1 MASHPLI
8 ERARQQGR
16 TLLTELESKQ
26 VLHDLGIP
34 TTPGQLATS
43 EEDAVRAADT
53 IGYPV
58 VLKIASP
65 DIVHKSDVGGVQ
77 LHLQDG
83 GAVHQAFR
91 TMLQSVAARAPGA
104 RIDGISVQPMAAPG
118 VEVIVGMSKDATFGP
133 VLMFGLGGVLV
144 EVLKDVTFRI
154 VPLSKRDAREM
165 IHDIQGFPMLAGYR
179 GAAPADLE
187 ALQHILLT
195 LSAFVES
202 TPEVKEID
210 LNPIYAYAQG
220 ALAVDGWEARRFLL
234 LYISLVPCA
243 VHTPRVPYET
253 YALGKSGRCP
263 AKLAGVLRT
272 ANWLS
277 AVPRQTGGGK

>member
-1 MASHPLI
+1 MASHALI
-8 ERARQQGR
+8 EHARQQGR

-34 TTPGQLATS
+34 TTLGQLATS
-43 EEDAVRAADT
+43 EEEAVRAAEAM
-53 IGYPV
+53 GYPV

-65 DIVHKSDVGGVQ
+65 DIVHKSDVGGVT

-83 GAVHQAFR
+83 EAVRQAFR
-91 TMLQSVAARAPGA
+91 AMQQSVAAQAPGA
-104 RIDGISVQPMAAPG
+104 RVDGISVQPMAAPG
-118 VEVIVGMSKDATFGP
+118 VEVIIGMSKDATFGP

-154 VPLSKRDAREM
+154 VPLSQRDAREM
-165 IHDIQGFPMLAGYR
+165 IHDIQGFPVLAGYR

-195 LSAFVES
+195 LSAFVAQ
-202 TPEVKEID
+202 TPEIKEID

-220 ALAVDGWEARRFLL
+220 ALAVDARVLL
-234 LYISLVPCA
+234 EEVPA
-243 VHTPRVPYET
+243 
-253 YALGKSGRCP
+253 
-263 AKLAGVLRT
+263 
-272 ANWLS
+272 S
-277 AVPRQTGGGK
+277 A

>member
-1 MASHPLI
+1 MASHALI

-34 TTPGQLATS
+34 TTLGQLATS
-43 EEDAVRAADT
+43 EEEAVRAAEAM
-53 IGYPV
+53 GYPV

-65 DIVHKSDVGGVQ
+65 DIVHKSDVGGVK

-83 GAVHQAFR
+83 EAVRQAFR
-91 TMLQSVAARAPGA
+91 AMQQSVAAQAPGA
-104 RIDGISVQPMAAPG
+104 RVDGISVQPMAAPG

-154 VPLSKRDAREM
+154 VPLSQRDAREM
-165 IHDIQGFPMLAGYR
+165 IHDIQGFPVLAGYR

-195 LSAFVES
+195 LSAFVAS
-202 TPEVKEID
+202 TPEIKEID

-220 ALAVDGWEARRFLL
+220 ALAVDARVLL
-234 LYISLVPCA
+234 EEVPA
-243 VHTPRVPYET
+243 
-253 YALGKSGRCP
+253 
-263 AKLAGVLRT
+263 
-272 ANWLS
+272 S
-277 AVPRQTGGGK
+277 A

>member
-1 MASHPLI
+1 VASHPLI
-8 ERARQQGR
+8 ERARHQGR

-26 VLHDLGIP
+26 VLHDLGIS
-34 TTPGQLATS
+34 TTLGQLATS
-43 EEDAVRAADT
+43 EEDAMRAADA

-83 GAVHQAFR
+83 EAVRQAFR
-91 TMLQSVAARAPGA
+91 TMQQSVAARAPGA
-104 RIDGISVQPMAAPG
+104 RIDGIIVQPMATPG

-154 VPLSKRDAREM
+154 VPLSRRDAREM
-165 IHDIQGFPMLAGYR
+165 IHDIQGFPVLAGYRGADDIQGFPVLAGYR

-187 ALQHILLT
+187 ALHNILLT

-220 ALAVDGWEARRFLL
+220 ALVVDARVVLEQA
-234 LYISLVPCA
+234 P
-243 VHTPRVPYET
+243 T
-253 YALGKSGRCP
+253 SG
-263 AKLAGVLRT
+263 
-272 ANWLS
+272 
-277 AVPRQTGGGK
+277 

>member
-1 MASHPLI
+1 MASHALI
-8 ERARQQGR
+8 EHARQQGR

-34 TTPGQLATS
+34 TTLGQLTTS
-43 EEDAVRAADT
+43 EEEAVRAAEAM
-53 IGYPV
+53 GYPV

-65 DIVHKSDVGGVQ
+65 DIVHKSDVGGVT

-83 GAVHQAFR
+83 EAVRQAFR
-91 TMLQSVAARAPGA
+91 AMQQSVAAQAPGA
-104 RIDGISVQPMAAPG
+104 RVDGISVQPMAAPG
-118 VEVIVGMSKDATFGP
+118 VEVIIGMSKDATFGP

-154 VPLSKRDAREM
+154 VPLSQRDAREM
-165 IHDIQGFPMLAGYR
+165 IHDIQGFPVLAGYR

-195 LSAFVES
+195 LSAFVAQ
-202 TPEVKEID
+202 TPEIKEID

-220 ALAVDGWEARRFLL
+220 ALAVDARVLL
-234 LYISLVPCA
+234 EEVPA
-243 VHTPRVPYET
+243 
-253 YALGKSGRCP
+253 
-263 AKLAGVLRT
+263 
-272 ANWLS
+272 S
-277 AVPRQTGGGK
+277 A

>member
-1 MASHPLI
+1 MASHALI

-26 VLHDLGIP
+26 VLHDAGIP
-34 TTPGQLATS
+34 TTLGHLATS
-43 EEDAVRAADT
+43 EEDAVRAADA

-77 LHLQDG
+77 LRLQDAE
-83 GAVHQAFR
+83 AVRQAFR
-91 TMLQSVAARAPGA
+91 AIQQGVAARAPGA
-104 RIDGISVQPMAAPG
+104 RIDGIIVQPMAAPG

-144 EVLKDVTFRI
+144 EVLKDVSFRI
-154 VPLSKRDAREM
+154 VPLCQRDASEM
-165 IHDIQGFPMLAGYR
+165 IHDIKGFPLLAGYR

-187 ALQHILLT
+187 ALQDILLT

-202 TPEVKEID
+202 APEVKEID
-210 LNPIYAYAQG
+210 LNPIYAYARG
-220 ALAVDGWEARRFLL
+220 AVAVDARVVLEEA
-234 LYISLVPCA
+234 
-243 VHTPRVPYET
+243 
-253 YALGKSGRCP
+253 P
-263 AKLAGVLRT
+263 APA
-272 ANWLS
+272 
-277 AVPRQTGGGK
+277 

>member
-1 MASHPLI
+1 MALAQGRVCPSLSRLVDRVQKAVLDSPAPRQQEIGSFDEEKGGYTVASHPLI

-34 TTPGQLATS
+34 TTLGQLATS
-43 EEDAVRAADT
+43 EEEAVRAADA

-58 VLKIASP
+58 VLKVASP

-83 GAVHQAFR
+83 EAVCQAFR
-91 TMLQSVAARAPGA
+91 AIQQSVAAHAPGA
-104 RIDGISVQPMAAPG
+104 RVDGISVQQMAAPG
-118 VEVIVGMSKDATFGP
+118 VEVIVGMSKDVTFGP

-154 VPLSKRDAREM
+154 VPLSKRDASEM
-165 IHDIQGFPMLAGYR
+165 IHDIKGFPVLAGYR
-179 GAAPADLE
+179 GAAPADLD
-187 ALQHILLT
+187 ALQNILLT
-195 LSAFVES
+195 LSAFVDS

-210 LNPIYAYAQG
+210 LNPIYAYARG
-220 ALAVDGWEARRFLL
+220 ALAVDAR
-234 LYISLVPCA
+234 V
-243 VHTPRVPYET
+243 
-253 YALGKSGRCP
+253 
-263 AKLAGVLRT
+263 VLEEV
-272 ANWLS
+272 S
-277 AVPRQTGGGK
+277 ASA

>member
-1 MASHPLI
+1 VAGHALI

-34 TTPGQLATS
+34 TILGQLVTS
-43 EEDAVRAADT
+43 EEAAVRAAEAM
-53 IGYPV
+53 GYPV

-65 DIVHKSDVGGVQ
+65 DIVHKSDVGGVK

-83 GAVHQAFR
+83 EAVRQAFR
-91 TMLQSVAARAPGA
+91 AIQQSVVAQAPGA
-104 RIDGISVQPMAAPG
+104 RVEGMSVQPMATPG

-154 VPLSKRDAREM
+154 VPLSQRDAREM
-165 IHDIQGFPMLAGYR
+165 IHDIQGFPVLAGYR

-195 LSAFVES
+195 LSAFVAS

-220 ALAVDGWEARRFLL
+220 ALAVDARVLL
-234 LYISLVPCA
+234 
-243 VHTPRVPYET
+243 EE
-253 YALGKSGRCP
+253 
-263 AKLAGVLRT
+263 VLT
-272 ANWLS
+272 S
-277 AVPRQTGGGK
+277 A

>member
-1 MASHPLI
+1 VASHPLI
-8 ERARQQGR
+8 ERARHQGR
-16 TLLTELESKQ
+16 ALLTELESKQ

-34 TTPGQLATS
+34 TALGQLATS
-43 EEDAVRAADT
+43 AEVAVRAADA

-83 GAVHQAFR
+83 EAVRQAFR
-91 TMLQSVAARAPGA
+91 TMQQSVAARAPGA
-104 RIDGISVQPMAAPG
+104 RLDGIIVQPMATPG

-144 EVLKDVTFRI
+144 EVLKDITFRI
-154 VPLSKRDAREM
+154 VPLSRRDAREM
-165 IHDIQGFPMLAGYR
+165 IHDIQGFPVLAGYR

-187 ALQHILLT
+187 ALQNILLT
-195 LSAFVES
+195 LSAYVES

-220 ALAVDGWEARRFLL
+220 ALVVDARVILEQA
-234 LYISLVPCA
+234 PA
-243 VHTPRVPYET
+243 
-253 YALGKSGRCP
+253 SG
-263 AKLAGVLRT
+263 
-272 ANWLS
+272 
-277 AVPRQTGGGK
+277 

>member
-1 MASHPLI
+1 MASHALI
-8 ERARQQGR
+8 EHARQQGR

-34 TTPGQLATS
+34 TTLGQLTTS
-43 EEDAVRAADT
+43 EEEAVRAAEAM
-53 IGYPV
+53 GYPV

-65 DIVHKSDVGGVQ
+65 DVVHKSDVGGVT

-83 GAVHQAFR
+83 EAVRQAFR
-91 TMLQSVAARAPGA
+91 AMQQSIAAQAPGA
-104 RIDGISVQPMAAPG
+104 RVDGISVQPMAAPG
-118 VEVIVGMSKDATFGP
+118 VEVIVGMSRDATFGP

-154 VPLSKRDAREM
+154 VPLSQRDAREM
-165 IHDIQGFPMLAGYR
+165 IHDIQGFPVLAGYR

-195 LSAFVES
+195 LSAFAAQ
-202 TPEVKEID
+202 TPEIKEID

-220 ALAVDGWEARRFLL
+220 ALAVDARVLL
-234 LYISLVPCA
+234 EEVPA
-243 VHTPRVPYET
+243 
-253 YALGKSGRCP
+253 
-263 AKLAGVLRT
+263 
-272 ANWLS
+272 S
-277 AVPRQTGGGK
+277 A

>member
-1 MASHPLI
+1 MASHALI
-8 ERARQQGR
+8 EHARQQGR

-34 TTPGQLATS
+34 TTLGQLTTS
-43 EEDAVRAADT
+43 EEEAVRAAEAM
-53 IGYPV
+53 GYPV

-65 DIVHKSDVGGVQ
+65 DIVHKSDVGGVT

-83 GAVHQAFR
+83 EAVRQAFR
-91 TMLQSVAARAPGA
+91 AMQQSVAAQAPGA
-104 RIDGISVQPMAAPG
+104 RVDGISVQPMAAPG
-118 VEVIVGMSKDATFGP
+118 VEVIIGMSKDATFGP

-154 VPLSKRDAREM
+154 VPLSQRDAREM
-165 IHDIQGFPMLAGYR
+165 IHDIQGFPVLAGYR

-195 LSAFVES
+195 LSAFVAQ
-202 TPEVKEID
+202 TPEIKEID

-220 ALAVDGWEARRFLL
+220 ALAVDARVLL
-234 LYISLVPCA
+234 EEVP
-243 VHTPRVPYET
+243 V
-253 YALGKSGRCP
+253 
-263 AKLAGVLRT
+263 
-272 ANWLS
+272 S
-277 AVPRQTGGGK
+277 A

>member
-1 MASHPLI
+1 MASHALI
-8 ERARQQGR
+8 EHARQQGR

-34 TTPGQLATS
+34 TTPGQLTTS
-43 EEDAVRAADT
+43 EEEAVRAAEAM
-53 IGYPV
+53 GYPV

-65 DIVHKSDVGGVQ
+65 DIVHKSDVGGVT

-83 GAVHQAFR
+83 EAVRQAFR
-91 TMLQSVAARAPGA
+91 AMQQSVAARAPGA
-104 RIDGISVQPMAAPG
+104 RVDGISVQPMAAPG
-118 VEVIVGMSKDATFGP
+118 VEVIVGMSRDATFGP

-154 VPLSKRDAREM
+154 VPLSQRDAREM
-165 IHDIQGFPMLAGYR
+165 IHDIQGFPVLAGYR

-195 LSAFVES
+195 LSAFVAQ
-202 TPEVKEID
+202 TPEIKEID

-220 ALAVDGWEARRFLL
+220 ALAVDARVLL
-234 LYISLVPCA
+234 
-243 VHTPRVPYET
+243 E
-253 YALGKSGRCP
+253 
-263 AKLAGVLRT
+263 
-272 ANWLS
+272 
-277 AVPRQTGGGK
+277 AVPVSA

>member
-1 MASHPLI
+1 MASHALI

-34 TTPGQLATS
+34 TTLGQLATS
-43 EEDAVRAADT
+43 EEDAMRAAEAM
-53 IGYPV
+53 GYPV

-65 DIVHKSDVGGVQ
+65 DIVHKSDVGGVK

-83 GAVHQAFR
+83 EAVRQAFR
-91 TMLQSVAARAPGA
+91 AMQRSVAAQAPGA
-104 RIDGISVQPMAAPG
+104 RVDGISVQPMAAPG
-118 VEVIVGMSKDATFGP
+118 VEVIIGMSRDATFGP

-154 VPLSKRDAREM
+154 VPLSQRDAREM
-165 IHDIQGFPMLAGYR
+165 IHDIQGFPVLAGYR
-179 GAAPADLE
+179 GAVPADLE

-195 LSAFVES
+195 LSAFVAQ
-202 TPEVKEID
+202 TPEIKEID

-220 ALAVDGWEARRFLL
+220 ALAVDARVLLEA
-234 LYISLVPCA
+234 V
-243 VHTPRVPYET
+243 
-253 YALGKSGRCP
+253 
-263 AKLAGVLRT
+263 
-272 ANWLS
+272 S
-277 AVPRQTGGGK
+277 ASA

>member
-8 ERARQQGR
+8 ARARQHGR

-26 VLHDLGIP
+26 LLHDVGIP
-34 TTPGQLATS
+34 TALGQLTTS
-43 EEDAVRAADT
+43 EAEAVRVADT
-53 IGYPV
+53 MGYPV

-83 GAVHQAFR
+83 EAVRQAYR

-104 RIDGISVQPMAAPG
+104 RIDGIIVQPMAAPG
-118 VEVIVGMSKDATFGP
+118 VEVIIGMSKDATFGP

-144 EVLKDVTFRI
+144 EILKDVTFRI
-154 VPLSKRDAREM
+154 VPLSKRDAHEM
-165 IHDIQGFPMLAGYR
+165 MHDIQGFPVLAGYR

-187 ALQHILLT
+187 ALQNILLT

-220 ALAVDGWEARRFLL
+220 ALAVDARVVLEEA
-234 LYISLVPCA
+234 
-243 VHTPRVPYET
+243 
-253 YALGKSGRCP
+253 P
-263 AKLAGVLRT
+263 A
-272 ANWLS
+272 S
-277 AVPRQTGGGK
+277 A

>member
-34 TTPGQLATS
+34 TLLGQLATS
-43 EEDAVRAADT
+43 EEDAVRAADI

-77 LHLQDG
+77 LHLQDRE
-83 GAVHQAFR
+83 AVRQASR
-91 TMLQSVAARAPGA
+91 AMQQSVVAHAPTA
-104 RIDGISVQPMAAPG
+104 RIDGLIVQPMAAPG

-154 VPLSKRDAREM
+154 VPLSQRDAREM
-165 IHDIQGFPMLAGYR
+165 IHDIQGFPVLAGHR
-179 GAAPADLE
+179 GTTPADLE
-187 ALQHILLT
+187 ALQNILLT

-220 ALAVDGWEARRFLL
+220 ALAVDARIVLEE
-234 LYISLVPCA
+234 
-243 VHTPRVPYET
+243 TP
-253 YALGKSGRCP
+253 A
-263 AKLAGVLRT
+263 
-272 ANWLS
+272 S
-277 AVPRQTGGGK
+277 A

>member
-34 TTPGQLATS
+34 TTLGQLATS
-43 EEDAVRAADT
+43 AEDAVRAAET
-53 IGYPV
+53 FGYPV

-65 DIVHKSDVGGVQ
+65 DIIHKSDVGGVQ

-83 GAVHQAFR
+83 EAVRQAFR
-91 TMLQSVAARAPGA
+91 AMQQSVATHAPGA
-104 RIDGISVQPMAAPG
+104 RVDGIIVQPMAMPG

-133 VLMFGLGGVLV
+133 VLMFGLGGILV

-154 VPLSKRDAREM
+154 VPLSQRDATEM
-165 IHDIQGFPMLAGYR
+165 IHDIKGFPLLAGHR
-179 GAAPADLE
+179 GTAPADLE
-187 ALQHILLT
+187 ALQHILMK
-195 LSAFVES
+195 LSAFVAD

-210 LNPIYAYAQG
+210 LNPIYAYPQG
-220 ALAVDGWEARRFLL
+220 ALAVDARVVLEEA
-234 LYISLVPCA
+234 
-243 VHTPRVPYET
+243 
-253 YALGKSGRCP
+253 P
-263 AKLAGVLRT
+263 A
-272 ANWLS
+272 S
-277 AVPRQTGGGK
+277 A

>member
-1 MASHPLI
+1 VASHALI
-8 ERARQQGR
+8 EHARQQGR

-34 TTPGQLATS
+34 TTLGQLTTS
-43 EEDAVRAADT
+43 EEEAVRAAEAM
-53 IGYPV
+53 GYPV

-65 DIVHKSDVGGVQ
+65 DIVHKSDVGGVT

-83 GAVHQAFR
+83 EAVRQAFR
-91 TMLQSVAARAPGA
+91 AMQQSVAARAPGA
-104 RIDGISVQPMAAPG
+104 RVDGISVQPMAAPG
-118 VEVIVGMSKDATFGP
+118 VEVIIGMSKDATFGP

-154 VPLSKRDAREM
+154 VPLSQRDAREM
-165 IHDIQGFPMLAGYR
+165 IHDIQGFPVLAGYR

-195 LSAFVES
+195 LSAFVAQ
-202 TPEVKEID
+202 TPEIKEID

-220 ALAVDGWEARRFLL
+220 ALAVDARVLL
-234 LYISLVPCA
+234 
-243 VHTPRVPYET
+243 E
-253 YALGKSGRCP
+253 
-263 AKLAGVLRT
+263 
-272 ANWLS
+272 
-277 AVPRQTGGGK
+277 AVPASA

>member
-1 MASHPLI
+1 VASHALI

-26 VLHDLGIP
+26 VLRDLGIP
-34 TTPGQLATS
+34 TTLGQLATS
-43 EEDAVRAADT
+43 EEEAVRAAEAM
-53 IGYPV
+53 GYPV

-65 DIVHKSDVGGVQ
+65 DIVHKSDVGGVK

-83 GAVHQAFR
+83 EAVRQAFR
-91 TMLQSVAARAPGA
+91 AMQQSVAAQAPGA
-104 RIDGISVQPMAAPG
+104 RVDGISVQPMAAPG
-118 VEVIVGMSKDATFGP
+118 VEVIVGMAKDATFGP

-144 EVLKDVTFRI
+144 EVLKDVSFRI
-154 VPLSKRDAREM
+154 VPLSQRDAREM

-195 LSAFVES
+195 LSAFVAS
-202 TPEVKEID
+202 TPEIKEID

-220 ALAVDGWEARRFLL
+220 ALAVDARVLL
-234 LYISLVPCA
+234 EEVPA
-243 VHTPRVPYET
+243 
-253 YALGKSGRCP
+253 
-263 AKLAGVLRT
+263 
-272 ANWLS
+272 S
-277 AVPRQTGGGK
+277 A

>member
-1 MASHPLI
+1 VASHPLI
-8 ERARQQGR
+8 EHARQQGR

-34 TTPGQLATS
+34 TTLGRLAAS
-43 EEDAVRAADT
+43 EEDAVRAANA

-65 DIVHKSDVGGVQ
+65 DIVHKSDVGGVH
-77 LHLQDG
+77 LRLQDQEE
-83 GAVHQAFR
+83 VRQAFR
-91 TMLQSVAARAPGA
+91 AIQQSVAAHAPGA
-104 RIDGISVQPMAAPG
+104 RIDGIIVQSMAAPG
-118 VEVIVGMSKDATFGP
+118 VEVIVGMSKDGTFGS

-144 EVLKDVTFRI
+144 EVLQDVTFRI
-154 VPLSKRDAREM
+154 VPLSRRDAREM
-165 IHDIQGFPMLAGYR
+165 IHDIKGFPVLAGYR

-187 ALQHILLT
+187 ALQNILLT

-220 ALAVDGWEARRFLL
+220 ALAVDARVVLEQ
-234 LYISLVPCA
+234 VPA
-243 VHTPRVPYET
+243 
-253 YALGKSGRCP
+253 
-263 AKLAGVLRT
+263 
-272 ANWLS
+272 S
-277 AVPRQTGGGK
+277 A

>member
-1 MASHPLI
+1 VASHPLI
-8 ERARQQGR
+8 ERARQQRR

-26 VLHDLGIP
+26 VLHDLRIP
-34 TTPGQLATS
+34 TTLGQLATS
-43 EEDAVRAADT
+43 AEDAVRAADT

-77 LHLQDG
+77 LHLQDRE
-83 GAVHQAFR
+83 AVRQAFR
-91 TMLQSVAARAPGA
+91 AMQQSVAARAPGA
-104 RIDGISVQPMAAPG
+104 RIDGIIVQPMAAPG
-118 VEVIVGMSKDATFGP
+118 VEVIIGMSKDATFGP

-154 VPLSKRDAREM
+154 VPLSRRDAREM
-165 IHDIQGFPMLAGYR
+165 IHDIQGFPALAGYR

-187 ALQHILLT
+187 ALQNILLT

-220 ALAVDGWEARRFLL
+220 ALAVDARVIL
-234 LYISLVPCA
+234 
-243 VHTPRVPYET
+243 EED
-253 YALGKSGRCP
+253 
-263 AKLAGVLRT
+263 
-272 ANWLS
+272 S
-277 AVPRQTGGGK
+277 ASA

>member
-1 MASHPLI
+1 VASHPLI

-34 TTPGQLATS
+34 TTLGHLATS
-43 EEDAVRAADT
+43 AEDAVQAADA

-77 LHLQDG
+77 LHLQDEE
-83 GAVHQAFR
+83 AVRQAYR
-91 TMLQSVAARAPGA
+91 AIQQSVAAHVPGA
-104 RIDGISVQPMAAPG
+104 RIDGIIVQPMAAPG

-144 EVLKDVTFRI
+144 EVLKDVSFRI
-154 VPLSKRDAREM
+154 VPLRPRDASEM
-165 IHDIQGFPMLAGYR
+165 IRDIKGFPLLTGYR

-220 ALAVDGWEARRFLL
+220 AAAVDARVVLEEA
-234 LYISLVPCA
+234 P
-243 VHTPRVPYET
+243 
-253 YALGKSGRCP
+253 AL
-263 AKLAGVLRT
+263 A
-272 ANWLS
+272 
-277 AVPRQTGGGK
+277 

>member
-8 ERARQQGR
+8 ARARQQGR

-34 TTPGQLATS
+34 TILGQLTTS
-43 EEDAVRAADT
+43 AEDAVQAAAAL
-53 IGYPV
+53 GYPV

-65 DIVHKSDVGGVQ
+65 DIIHKSDVGGVT

-83 GAVHQAFR
+83 EAVRQAFR
-91 TMLQSVAARAPGA
+91 AMQQSVAAHAPGA
-104 RIDGISVQPMAAPG
+104 RVDGIIVQPMAAPG
-118 VEVIVGMSKDATFGP
+118 LEVIVGMSKDATFGP

-144 EVLKDVTFRI
+144 EVLKDVAFRI
-154 VPLSKRDAREM
+154 VPLSPRDATEM
-165 IHDIQGFPMLAGYR
+165 MHDIKGFPLLAGYR

-187 ALQHILLT
+187 ALEHILLT
-195 LSAFVES
+195 LSAFVAT

-220 ALAVDGWEARRFLL
+220 ALAVDARVVLEEA
-234 LYISLVPCA
+234 
-243 VHTPRVPYET
+243 
-253 YALGKSGRCP
+253 P
-263 AKLAGVLRT
+263 ASV
-272 ANWLS
+272 
-277 AVPRQTGGGK
+277 

>member
-34 TTPGQLATS
+34 TALGQLATS

-77 LHLQDG
+77 LHLQDRE
-83 GAVHQAFR
+83 AVRQACR
-91 TMLQSVAARAPGA
+91 AMQQSVAVHAPTA
-104 RIDGISVQPMAAPG
+104 RIDGLIVQPMAAPG

-154 VPLSKRDAREM
+154 VPLSRRDAREM
-165 IHDIQGFPMLAGYR
+165 IHDIQCFPVLACYR

-187 ALQHILLT
+187 ALQNILLT

-220 ALAVDGWEARRFLL
+220 ALAVDARMVLEEA
-234 LYISLVPCA
+234 
-243 VHTPRVPYET
+243 
-253 YALGKSGRCP
+253 
-263 AKLAGVLRT
+263 T
-272 ANWLS
+272 AS
-277 AVPRQTGGGK
+277 A

>member
-34 TTPGQLATS
+34 TTLGQLATS
-43 EEDAVRAADT
+43 EEDAVRAADA

-65 DIVHKSDVGGVQ
+65 DIVHKSDVGGVH
-77 LHLQDG
+77 LHLQDQE
-83 GAVHQAFR
+83 AVCQAFR
-91 TMLQSVAARAPGA
+91 TMQYNVAAKAPGA
-104 RIDGISVQPMAAPG
+104 RIDGIIVQPMATPG

-144 EVLKDVTFRI
+144 EVLQDVTFRI
-154 VPLSKRDAREM
+154 VPLSRRDASEM
-165 IHDIQGFPMLAGYR
+165 IHDIKGFPVLAGYR

-187 ALQHILLT
+187 ALQNILLT

-202 TPEVKEID
+202 TPEIKEID

-220 ALAVDGWEARRFLL
+220 ALAVDARVVLEP
-234 LYISLVPCA
+234 VP
-243 VHTPRVPYET
+243 
-253 YALGKSGRCP
+253 AL
-263 AKLAGVLRT
+263 A
-272 ANWLS
+272 
-277 AVPRQTGGGK
+277 

>member
-1 MASHPLI
+1 VASHPLI

-34 TTPGQLATS
+34 TTLGQLATS
-43 EEDAVRAADT
+43 EEDAVRAANT

-58 VLKIASP
+58 VLKVASP
-65 DIVHKSDVGGVQ
+65 DIVHKSDVGGVH
-77 LHLQDG
+77 LHLQNQEE
-83 GAVHQAFR
+83 VRQAFR
-91 TMLQSVAARAPGA
+91 AMRQSVAAHAPGA
-104 RIDGISVQPMAAPG
+104 RIDGIIVQSMAAPG

-144 EVLKDVTFRI
+144 EVLQDVTFRI
-154 VPLSKRDAREM
+154 VPLNRRDASEM
-165 IHDIQGFPMLAGYR
+165 IHDIKGFPVLAGYR

-187 ALQHILLT
+187 ALQNILLT

-202 TPEVKEID
+202 TPEIKEID

-220 ALAVDGWEARRFLL
+220 ALAVDARVVLEQ
-234 LYISLVPCA
+234 VPA
-243 VHTPRVPYET
+243 
-253 YALGKSGRCP
+253 
-263 AKLAGVLRT
+263 
-272 ANWLS
+272 S
-277 AVPRQTGGGK
+277 A